1 MSIVVTTPTGQIGSR
16 VVERLLGAGAETAV
30 LVRDPARLPA
40 AVRERVTVHQGD
52 LADVHALR
60 AAVRGARALFLVVPP
75 FMRTDDWA
83 EAQRAVGRA
92 AAEAVRAE
100 GVERV
105 VLVSSAGAQRD
116 DLYAVSRLGEIE
128 RMLADATPHVLS
140 LRAGFFFENF
150 LGAVPTVADHGTIY
164 LTLPPERRIAMV
176 AARDIGDVAAD
187 ALLGGGWTGFRVRG
201 VHGAADLSPTDVAE
215 AFAAALGRPVREVRY
230 VQVDAA
236 AVRHALLQAG
246 ASEHVADEYPRLFQA
261 LGELDYQAEPRTPET
276 TTPTTVAG
284 WAREVVVPAVTAAS
298 QRVSAA
304 A

>member
-40 AVRERVTVHQGD
+40 AVRAQVAVHRGD
-52 LADVHALR
+52 LADVGALR

-75 FMRTDDWA
+75 FMQTDDWA
-83 EAQRAVGRA
+83 ESQRAVGRA

-128 RMLADATPHVLS
+128 RMLADAAPHVLS

-150 LGAVPTVADHGTIY
+150 LGAVPTVADHGALY
-164 LTLPPERRIAMV
+164 LTLKPERRISMV
-176 AARDIGDVAAD
+176 ATRDIGDVAAD

-201 VHGAADLSPTDVAE
+201 VHGAADLSPNDVAG
-215 AFAAALGRPVREVRY
+215 AFASALGRPVRY

-236 AVRHALLQAG
+236 AARQALLQAG
-246 ASEHVADEYPRLFQA
+246 ASAHVADEYPRLFA
-261 LGELDYQAEPRTPET
+261 GFAELDYQAEPRTPET
-276 TTPTTVAG
+276 TTPTTIAE
-284 WAREVVVPAVTAAS
+284 WARVVIVPAVSGASPQVAAT
-298 QRVSAA
+298 V
-304 A
+304 